1 MGERAGL
8 ERINIFDETA
18 HVVEGYGKFSGT
30 ATATR
35 PARPSWPPSRSWA
48 CSITWRTHDHSV
60 MTCYRCHTKL
70 EPWESEQWFVAVD
83 ALKEPAA
90 RVVEDGSIQFHP
102 ARWKQVYLDWLANLK
117 DWCISRQLWW
127 GHRIPMFYCD
137 TCGWEDASVEEIEV
151 CPVCGAP
158 VRQDEDVLD
167 TWFVQPAVALCH
179 HGLDGGGHG
188 RPADARRLPD
198 PGALHGPRHHGPVG
212 GAHGHGLHVLLRRDH
227 SLRRRHHPPD
237 GHGRRRQAHVEE
249 PRQRR
254 GHLCASWRT
263 TAPTAC
269 ASACSCR

>member
-1 MGERAGL
+1 
-8 ERINIFDETA
+8 
-18 HVVEGYGKFSGT
+18 
-30 ATATR
+30 
-35 PARPSWPPSRSWA
+35 
-48 CSITWRTHDHSV
+48 HDHSV

-158 VRQDEDVLD
+158 GRQDEDVLD
-167 TWFVQPAVALCH
+167 TWFSSQLWPFATM
-179 HGLDGGGHG
+179 GWTEEGM
-188 RPADARRLPD
+188 DAPQM
-198 PGALHGPRHHGPVG
+198 
-212 GAHGHGLHVLLRRDH
+212 RDAC
-227 SLRRRHHPPD
+227 RRRCSGP
-237 GHGRRRQAHVEE
+237 
-249 PRQRR
+249 
-254 GHLCASWRT
+254 ASW
-263 TAPTAC
+263 AC
-269 ASACSCR
+269 GWRA